1 MTVLTAVTILCSF
14 AGGSAIMYG
23 ALTMSVPALVGGS
36 LATAAVVGIKI
47 YECWPR
53 KPIPPEY
60 EEIPGYVY

>member
-23 ALTMSVPALVGGS
+23 ALTSSVPALVGGS
-36 LATAAVVGIKI
+36 IATAAVVAIKA

-53 KPIPPEY
+53 KQVPPEY

>member
-1 MTVLTAVTILCSF
+1 MTVLTAITILCSF

-23 ALTMSVPALVGGS
+23 ALTGSIPAIVGGS
-36 LATAAVVGIKI
+36 VATAVVLGIKI

-53 KPIPPEY
+53 KPVPVEY